1 MKKKKIYISI
11 LVALVLIT
19 SFISTSIS
27 DVYKNRESFKKNLIR
42 FHVIANSD
50 ASFDQALKLKVRD
63 RVLKE
68 MSSKFKSND
77 IGEARK
83 IVINNTDYI
92 KKIAMEEINENGFDY
107 SVKVA
112 LEEHDFPTKNYG
124 SITLPAGNYEALRVV
139 IGNGQGKNWWC
150 VLFPPL
156 CFIDVKQGL
165 TNKETEGRLKKV
177 LSEEEYD
184 MISNAASSEGEL
196 PIKLKFKLVEVLEK
210 SKWKISKIIGFNNRK
225 GN

>member
-1 MKKKKIYISI
+1 MRRKKIYII
-11 LVALVLIT
+11 LVIVFGLIT
-19 SFISTSIS
+19 SLISMYIA
-27 DVYKNRESFKKNLIR
+27 DVYKNRESFKENLIR

-63 RVLKE
+63 KILKE
-68 MSSKFKSND
+68 MGQKFTTND
-77 IGEARK
+77 ILVAKE
-83 IVINNTDYI
+83 IIEVNTDYI
-92 KKIAMEEINENGFDY
+92 EKIAMEEIKKNGFNY

-139 IGNGQGKNWWC
+139 IGNGEGKNWWC

-165 TNKETEGRLKKV
+165 TDEKTKGKLQEV
-177 LSEEEYD
+177 LSEEEYE
-184 MISNAASSEGEL
+184 MISSAASQEGKL
-196 PIKLKFKLVEVLEK
+196 PIKLKFKIVDVLEK
-210 SKWKISKIIGFNNRK
+210 SKWKLSKIIGVK
-225 GN
+225 K